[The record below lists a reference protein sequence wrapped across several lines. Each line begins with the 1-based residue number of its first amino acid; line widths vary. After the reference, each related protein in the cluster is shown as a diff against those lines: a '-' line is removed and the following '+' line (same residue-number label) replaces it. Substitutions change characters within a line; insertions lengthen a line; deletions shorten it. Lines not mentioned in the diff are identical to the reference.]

1 MTPLDKKI
9 IGQSPAA
16 IQLKKMIAL
25 IAPSDAP
32 AIIFGAT
39 GSGKELVAE
48 ALHEESRRKGRFVTV
63 NCAAIPKE
71 LIEAEIFGFEKG
83 ALRVPLNHLS
93 ASSNKLRKVH
103 SSWTK
108 LEICQPIFK
117 LNYLEF

>member
-32 AIIFGAT
+32 TIIFGAT

-48 ALHEESRRKGRFVTV
+48 ALHEESRRKGRFVTI

-71 LIEAEIFGFEKG
+71 LIEALPSHPKNFSSMLAVSLDWYANNREVALEKYMEF
-83 ALRVPLNHLS
+83 LS
-93 ASSNKLRKVH
+93 
-103 SSWTK
+103 
-108 LEICQPIFK
+108 E
-117 LNYLEF
+117 